1 MKKIASLF
9 LLLTLLG
16 TNLLY
21 AQSNNKIYAVVKQMP
36 MLMEGS
42 LPRYI
47 YQHTTYPAKAKEQK
61 IEGAVVI
68 GFVVEPS
75 GQVST
80 VKVMKAVHALLDEE
94 ALKIVR
100 ALPRFTPGYHEGKPV
115 RVQMYV
121 PVRFSLKPLSEP
133 KEEQPP
139 MGTEEIV
146 VADGDMVQ
154 AEVDMI
160 QAEVDLIQADPNG
173 MDPDVMVEGTPD
185 VPYENEG
192 EILVFAEQMPEF
204 PGNLNEYISK
214 NIIYPKQAREQSI
227 EGKVIA
233 QFVIDKDGRI
243 SQAEVI
249 KKAGFGLDEEAIRI
263 INSMPNWKPAKQ
275 NGKAVTLRY
284 TLPINFKL
292 TETTKTTNTNS
303 ATIAPPAPKQ
313 DDIVTFAEQ
322 MPEFNGDLYTYLSKN
337 IIYPAS
343 ARELGLSGKV
353 IAAFVVEKDGS
364 ISNIEVIR
372 KAGNDFD
379 AEAIR
384 VIKSMPAWKPGK
396 QNGKPVR
403 VKFTLPITFAL
414 K

>member
-1 MKKIASLF
+1 
-9 LLLTLLG
+9 
-16 TNLLY
+16 
-21 AQSNNKIYAVVKQMP
+21 
-36 MLMEGS
+36 
-42 LPRYI
+42 
-47 YQHTTYPAKAKEQK
+47 
-61 IEGAVVI
+61 
-68 GFVVEPS
+68 
-75 GQVST
+75 
-80 VKVMKAVHALLDEE
+80 
-94 ALKIVR
+94 
-100 ALPRFTPGYHEGKPV
+100 
-115 RVQMYV
+115 MYV

-139 MGTEEIV
+139 MGTEEMV

-154 AEVDMI
+154 AEADMI
-160 QAEVDLIQADPNG
+160 QAEVDLIQGDPIG

-322 MPEFNGDLYTYLSKN
+322 MPEFNGDLYKYLSKN

-379 AEAIR
+379 NEAIR

>member
-1 MKKIASLF
+1 MKKLASLF
-9 LLLTLLG
+9 LLLTLLS

-21 AQSNNKIYAVVKQMP
+21 AQSNDKIYAIVKQMP
-36 MLMEGS
+36 QLMEGS
-42 LPRYI
+42 LQRYI

-61 IEGAVVI
+61 IEGNVVI

-80 VKVMKAVHALLDEE
+80 VKLMKPVHALLDEE

-121 PVRFSLKPLSEP
+121 PVRFSLKPLPEP

-139 MGTEEIV
+139 MGIDETV
-146 VADGDMVQ
+146 DADIAQSEADMLQ
-154 AEVDMI
+154 AEV
-160 QAEVDLIQADPNG
+160 EGDPNG
-173 MDPDVMVEGTPD
+173 IDQEMVEAPAEAKEPD
-185 VPYENEG
+185 LL
-192 EILVFAEQMPEF
+192 IAEP
-204 PGNLNEYISK
+204 
-214 NIIYPKQAREQSI
+214 QS
-227 EGKVIA
+227 
-233 QFVIDKDGRI
+233 
-243 SQAEVI
+243 
-249 KKAGFGLDEEAIRI
+249 
-263 INSMPNWKPAKQ
+263 
-275 NGKAVTLRY
+275 
-284 TLPINFKL
+284 
-292 TETTKTTNTNS
+292 
-303 ATIAPPAPKQ
+303 PKQ
-313 DDIVTFAEQ
+313 DEILTFAEQ

-337 IIYPAS
+337 INYPAS
-343 ARELGLSGKV
+343 AREQGISGKV

-364 ISNIEVIR
+364 ISNIEVLR
-372 KAGNDFD
+372 KAGKDFD

-403 VKFTLPITFAL
+403 VRFTLPITFAL